1 MIFFATT
8 HGKSLSDGAGG
19 FVKHYVAKLSS
30 QRRLH
35 DQILS
40 YQSMLDLCA
49 REIPSITFFSVRQEE
64 MVMED
69 CFAKSKT
76 MPGTRSSYH
85 FGPISCNKIA
95 HKLTSD
101 DREFLQFD
109 FNKSLTEEID
119 TKNIKCF
126 LYVSCI
132 SNTCWWAGI
141 VTEVNVHEGDLKIE
155 FLHLHTARKTFSWPC
170 C

>member
-30 QRRLH
+30 QRCLH

-49 REIPSITFFSVRQEE
+49 REIPSMTFFSVSQEE

-69 CFAKSKT
+69 CLQSQRPCLEQGVATILDQYLATKLLTNSQVMIESF
-76 MPGTRSSYH
+76 
-85 FGPISCNKIA
+85 FNLISIN
-95 HKLTSD
+95 H
-101 DREFLQFD
+101 
-109 FNKSLTEEID
+109 
-119 TKNIKCF
+119 
-126 LYVSCI
+126 
-132 SNTCWWAGI
+132 
-141 VTEVNVHEGDLKIE
+141 
-155 FLHLHTARKTFSWPC
+155 
-170 C
+170 